1 MCKLRLLFKKNI
13 SLSTEGFSPLK
24 VFIFFFIMKK
34 LKKFLKYFLWA
45 FILLIIFFL
54 VFAFFYK
61 IPLDNIPNSTVIY
74 DKNNI
79 EIWEIIWEKNWEK
92 IRHRK
97 INFEK
102 IPEFTKK
109 AIILLEDKNFYSNIW
124 IDFFGILR
132 ATKNNFKAWKIVEW
146 ATTISS
152 GLIRNIK
159 WINKKRNFKNK
170 AKEFFLA
177 IILNIKYS
185 KNEILTAYLNN
196 IYFWNLNYWIFS
208 ASKNYFWKNLNN
220 LTKAE
225 QIALL
230 IIPKN
235 PNKYNPIKNKQ
246 NFEKRYKKILSYF
259 LENNLINK
267 KEFLEISQEKLFF
280 KNFKKNSLPYIGDF
294 ISAKIGQK
302 NLWKIYL
309 TIDYNLTKKIAKI
322 AKNIIIEK
330 SWKNLWDYGI
340 LLIDRKTSELLVM
353 IWGYEYNSKNWQVNS
368 TLALRQPGS
377 TIKPFTY
384 LLAFKDLKYSPDTIM
399 LDLPTQFETKDGNT
413 YNPKNYSLK
422 YSGKISLAKAL
433 SQSINVVSI
442 KLLWEIW
449 VSRLYDFLKDLKI
462 NSLSKSPDYYGL
474 ALTLWDWEL
483 SLFELVRAYSIFAYD
498 GNFCEINI
506 FKSDNINCKKV
517 IEKKYTDQINL
528 ILTNR
533 YFKLGG
539 FPINSTLD
547 FPKRNIFVKTGTSR
561 NFRDNWSIWYSENY
575 ILWVWAW
582 NKDWSPMKWVSW
594 ASWAG
599 EIFRAVIEYLEP
611 ENEKLK
617 QKIIFKNKKIN
628 FLEIISP
635 LNKSIYEID
644 NFKNIENQKI
654 KIDFQTDIN
663 YDNKKIYINNNVY
676 KQNFWTLK
684 KGNFLFEIVLYKN
697 NKEIKRKKSI
707 ILVK

>member
-1 MCKLRLLFKKNI
+1 
-13 SLSTEGFSPLK
+13 
-24 VFIFFFIMKK
+24 
-34 LKKFLKYFLWA
+34 
-45 FILLIIFFL
+45 
-54 VFAFFYK
+54 
-61 IPLDNIPNSTVIY
+61 
-74 DKNNI
+74 
-79 EIWEIIWEKNWEK
+79 
-92 IRHRK
+92 
-97 INFEK
+97 
-102 IPEFTKK
+102 
-109 AIILLEDKNFYSNIW
+109 LLEDKNFYSNIW

-132 ATKNNFKAWKIVEW
+132 AAKNNFKAWKVVEW
-146 ATTISS
+146 ASTISS
-152 GLIRNIK
+152 GLIRNIE
-159 WINKKRNFKNK
+159 WINKKRSLKNK

-196 IYFWNLNYWIFS
+196 IYFWNLNYWIS
-208 ASKNYFWKNLNN
+208 AASRNYFWKKLQN

-230 IIPKN
+230 TIVKN
-235 PNKYNPIKNKQ
+235 PTKYNPIIYKKNFRKR
-246 NFEKRYKKILSYF
+246 FEKILKY
-259 LENNLINK
+259 LKEQKLINQ
-267 KEFLEISQEKLFF
+267 KEYLEILQEKLFF
-280 KNFKKNSLPYIGDF
+280 KNFKKNSLPYIVNF
-294 ISAKIGQK
+294 INTKIDWK
-302 NLWKIYL
+302 NLKKIDL
-309 TIDYNLTKKIAKI
+309 TVDYNLTKQIEKI
-322 AKNIIIEK
+322 AKNVIVEK
-330 SWKNLWDYGI
+330 SWKNMQDYGI

-353 IWGYEYNSKNWQVNS
+353 IWGYDYDSKDWQVNS

-384 LLAFKDLKYSPDTIM
+384 LLAFKDLWYSPDTIL
-399 LDLPTQFETKDGNT
+399 LDLPTQFETKDGNI

-433 SQSINVVSI
+433 SQSINVVSV

-449 VSRLYDFLKDLKI
+449 ISRLYDFLKELKI
-462 NSLSKSPDYYGL
+462 NSLTKTPDYYGL

-506 FKSDNINCKKV
+506 FKSDKIKCKKL
-517 IEKKYTDQINL
+517 IEKKYIDQIKL

-547 FPKRNIFVKTGTSR
+547 FEKREVFVKTGTSR
-561 NFRDNWSIWYSENY
+561 NFRDNWAIWFSDNY

-594 ASWAG
+594 ASWAW
-599 EIFRAVIEYLEP
+599 EIFKAIIKFLEP
-611 ENEKLK
+611 ENDKIKE
-617 QKIIFKNKKIN
+617 KIIFKNKKIN

-644 NFKNIENQKI
+644 KSKKIENQKI
-654 KIDFQTDIN
+654 KIKFETDI
-663 YDNKKIYINNNVY
+663 DFDDKKIYINNKVY
-676 KQNFWTLK
+676 KEKFWTLK
-684 KGNFLFEIVLYKN
+684 KWNFLFEIILYKS
-697 NKEIKRKKSI
+697 NKEIKRKKSLI
-707 ILVK
+707 IVK